1 MNATTII
8 GATETK
14 AAADKL
20 HHGVIEELSATI
32 ATGSNLN
39 LCKR

>member
-1 MNATTII
+1 MNATTIN

-32 ATGSNLN
+32 ATGSN
-39 LCKR
+39 